1 MNKNQT
7 SKSCGFWKQDGKV
20 ILFCLFFFCIV
31 VSRHFLSCC
40 WSVLSCY
47 YVCVCVRL
55 LFFFSVCVFTFF
67 TFSRQENLSTGK
79 FEIRRRVQKLTMRH
93 SPARGMKIELQLRA
107 LKLINVFLEVKYW
120 IWKRNRRRDRNW
132 RLELITILLI
142 WQW

>member
-7 SKSCGFWKQDGKV
+7 FKSLW
-20 ILFCLFFFCIV
+20 ILEAGRKGYSILSLFFLYCCFSSFSFLLL
-31 VSRHFLSCC
+31 VSF
-40 WSVLSCY
+40 VL
-47 YVCVCVRL
+47 L
-55 LFFFSVCVFTFF
+55 LCLCMCPSSFFFSVCVFTFF
-67 TFSRQENLSTGK
+67 TFIRQENLSTGK